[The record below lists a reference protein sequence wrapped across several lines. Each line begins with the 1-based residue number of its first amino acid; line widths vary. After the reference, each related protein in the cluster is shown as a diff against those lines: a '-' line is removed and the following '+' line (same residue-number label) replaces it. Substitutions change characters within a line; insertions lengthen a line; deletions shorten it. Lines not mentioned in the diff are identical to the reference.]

1 MRDVWLIRDLGE
13 KAARQKQDEEV
24 TGEVEGELEEKGLDK
39 ELAVL
44 VYEEVEKVDEEV
56 VVGLVDKVFE
66 AMPCRSVHCN
76 HLGEGGRRQVKHLTD
91 LPQFRSL

>member
-1 MRDVWLIRDLGE
+1 MRDVWLISDLGE

-56 VVGLVDKVFE
+56 VVGKLDKVFE
-66 AMPCRSVHCN
+66 AMPCCT
-76 HLGEGGRRQVKHLTD
+76 GAT
-91 LPQFRSL
+91 

>member
-1 MRDVWLIRDLGE
+1 MFGSSEISE
-13 KAARQKQDEEV
+13 KRQKQDEEV

-56 VVGLVDKVFE
+56 VVSLLDKVFE
-66 AMPCRSVHCN
+66 AMPCCCT
-76 HLGEGGRRQVKHLTD
+76 GAT
-91 LPQFRSL
+91 